1 MRGRDRRRSV
11 MLTICAARHRAVLR
25 DASSTAARSGGPARG
40 RKAEVTLRDA
50 PRRGPCV
57 ASAQPREG
65 ERAHTQN
72 TRVQHGRHLSWHGSR
87 RVMHATA
94 VPEGKGEGVRAKV
107 RGKKIG
113 GNTRACA

>member
-1 MRGRDRRRSV
+1 

-65 ERAHTQN
+65 ERAHTQS
-72 TRVQHGRHLSWHGSR
+72 TRVQHGRHLSWHDSR

-94 VPEGKGEGVRAKV
+94 LPKERE
-107 RGKKIG
+107 
-113 GNTRACA
+113 RACGRK